1 MTGPSFKPHPL
12 SQPTGS
18 LLSGI
23 QHHELLEQLRQNA
36 TDDWHK
42 RESAR
47 ARMRVLVKRILKKYG
62 YPPDLAEDAVKLVLE
77 QAEALLRQF
86 G

>member
-1 MTGPSFKPHPL
+1 LAQNNSAVEALGDEVL
-12 SQPTGS
+12 R
-18 LLSGI
+18 I
-23 QHHELLEQLRQNA
+23 IAHELLAQLRQNA
-36 TDDWHK
+36 TVDWHK

-62 YPPDLAEDAVKLVLE
+62 YPPDLADDAVKLVLE
-77 QAEALLRQF
+77 QAEALLRQV